1 MTRRLFF
8 IGLFI
13 ILFQTTVLYQSLSF
27 YGVYPSLITVFLIL
41 LSLKLELKPAVFLAI
56 SLGLVQDLFMN
67 TLFFY
72 SVIPNVV
79 IVLSVYFVRSVLD
92 FENFMYGIS
101 LVFFMSSVDYLLKDF
116 LIFSKT
122 GIFYIAADF
131 LIYSLVNATIYI
143 FFRFLIRI

>member
-79 IVLSVYFVRSVLD
+79 IVLSVYFVRFILD
-92 FENFMYGIS
+92 FENFLYGIS